1 MSRYLAALVLC
12 ALFFPGLPG
21 VAMADGEAEFEMTV
35 GLLYV
40 QRESHEW
47 VHGDRRIESL
57 DEPAESAA
65 ILIPVIIL
73 EIIYSPEP
81 GGVEYYADSPVSED
95 GKVGFG
101 MRGQAGPGVLD
112 MFFYGELS
120 KKVWKDPYIVGQDR
134 EETWATEF
142 GAVLGWSE
150 IGGTPV
156 EVEYGVELRTVGMDV
171 SGRRYRSLDRD
182 GTQHRAELAWLQA
195 LPGGFSV
202 RPSLTVERGDYE
214 GGALSFQGSGAALE
228 IGYEGRALVIE
239 SRFAAG
245 SRSFDMEHP
254 IFSSTRE
261 DDSASAYL
269 MARVPGAFDSESVSL
284 IAGLVWESR
293 SSNITF
299 YDARGGLFFGGLGYR
314 F

>member
-1 MSRYLAALVLC
+1 MVSRYLAALVLFC
-12 ALFFPGLPG
+12 LIEPGAAL
-21 VAMADGEAEFEMTV
+21 AAGEAEFDMTA

-40 QRESHEW
+40 QRSSHEW
-47 VHGDRRIESL
+47 VHGERRIESL
-57 DEPAESAA
+57 DEPARSAA
-65 ILIPVIIL
+65 IMIPVVIL
-73 EIIYSPEP
+73 EIVYSPEP
-81 GGVEYYADSPVSED
+81 GGMKYYADSPVSED
-95 GKVGFG
+95 GKIGFG
-101 MRGQAGPGVLD
+101 MRDEAGPGVLD
-112 MFFYGELS
+112 VFFYGELS
-120 KKVWKDPYIVGQDR
+120 KEVWKDPYIVGQDR

-171 SGRRYRSLDRD
+171 SGMNNPSLDRD
-182 GTQHRAELAWLQA
+182 GTLHRAELAWHEA
-195 LPGGFSV
+195 LPGDFSV

-214 GGALSFQGSGAALE
+214 GGALSYQGSGAALE

-254 IFSSTRE
+254 IFASTRQ

-269 MARVPGAFDSESVSL
+269 MARVPGAFDRESVSL
-284 IAGLVWESR
+284 MAGLVWESTE
-293 SSNITF
+293 SNITF
-299 YDARGGLFFGGLGYR
+299 YDAEGSLLFGGLGYR